1 MEETVKL
8 LLLAAAFTAFSGQP
22 QAEAAGWRS
31 CKSTAGNCTHAR
43 THVAKPAKANRARR
57 VYPSN
62 YDGFRGVSTR
72 EWFDR
77 QMLNN

>member
-1 MEETVKL
+1 MKL

>member
-1 MEETVKL
+1 MKL

-31 CKSTAGNCTHAR
+31 CKSTAANCTHAR
-43 THVAKPAKANRARR
+43 AHVAKPAKATRTRR
-57 VYPSN
+57 VYRSN

-72 EWFDR
+72 EWFYR